1 MMIAISLTPII
12 ISTWVG
18 FKTPFE
24 SQPLT
29 MEPAICPAPVIVNV
43 QVLEQH
49 DNFDAGDVT
58 AIQLQCHC

>member
-29 MEPAICPAPVIVNV
+29 MEPAICPAPVIAIV
-43 QVLEQH
+43 QVLE
-49 DNFDAGDVT
+49 
-58 AIQLQCHC
+58 